1 MNRPGITLIII
12 IVCMSASGIQMLQL
26 LLLLIMTMMIQP
38 RGSKYAGPLII
49 MLLMM
54 LKAKWK
60 PSGPCT
66 HSQFEHTNQH
76 HSLRL
81 PFKNKSPCTR
91 ALGENKQ
98 TYEITC
104 TPGQFLLL
112 AFCTWMRI
120 QIYYLGKTTWHTTRH
135 TARDIQR
142 NTVAQLVNSSCS
154 AEPMWYTCL
163 VEAAQNLP
171 QNL

>member
-49 MLLMM
+49 MLLM

>member
-49 MLLMM
+49 MLLM

-81 PFKNKSPCTR
+81 PFKNKSHCTR
-91 ALGENKQ
+91 ALEENKQ
-98 TYEITC
+98 TDEITC